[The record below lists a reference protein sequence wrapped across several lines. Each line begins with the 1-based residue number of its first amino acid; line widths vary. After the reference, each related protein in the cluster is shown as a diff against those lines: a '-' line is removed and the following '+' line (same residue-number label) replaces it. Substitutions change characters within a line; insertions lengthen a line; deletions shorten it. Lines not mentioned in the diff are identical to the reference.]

1 MSSGVHFGDT
11 AWQMG
16 MPATNAEPSLAG
28 RSRTLL
34 IALTILAVPVTQAF
48 DLGGKPTN
56 FAASDVVLP
65 FGVVFLAW
73 QMLHGRLRL
82 PLFTLFCLNVAVV
95 AASLLFNFDAAATTK
110 GSWGI
115 AIEVVKLVSLWL
127 LFYVLVNSIRTRS
140 DFLGAL
146 KFWLLGAIPMALIG
160 IGGALAYQFAGIEN
174 NYSLMFRAQG
184 TLGDANLF
192 ACYLA
197 ISFFL
202 ALLYLKLVGKA
213 LWVLPA
219 IAIYLTGIFF
229 SASRGCMLAVGVT
242 LAVLLAIGSS
252 WKTRLAGV
260 AVILL
265 AAIVLVAIPNK
276 NELLASNPFTERLAT
291 ATVSIEDDAAADRKE
306 LWVASVE
313 NFTSAPVF
321 GIGHGYSR
329 RPSDYD
335 PTETSQIHNTYLG
348 LLGETGLVGFT
359 IYMLI
364 FCHPVVGLWREKGS
378 GRFALMPLL
387 VIGLCGLT
395 LSLENFRGL
404 WVVLAMLEAYRRT
417 RPQLGNSAESPR

>member
-1 MSSGVHFGDT
+1 M
-11 AWQMG
+11 A
-16 MPATNAEPSLAG
+16 
-28 RSRTLL
+28 
-34 IALTILAVPVTQAF
+34 
-48 DLGGKPTN
+48 
-56 FAASDVVLP
+56 
-65 FGVVFLAW
+65 
-73 QMLHGRLRL
+73 
-82 PLFTLFCLNVAVV
+82 V
-95 AASLLFNFDAAATTK
+95 AAK
-110 GSWGI
+110 GSTGI
-115 AIEVVKLVSLWL
+115 AIESAKVVSLWL
-127 LFYVLVNSIRTRS
+127 LFYVLVNALRTRA
-140 DFLGAL
+140 DFLCAL
-146 KFWLLGAIPMALIG
+146 RFWLLGAVPIALIV

-202 ALLYLKLVGKA
+202 ALLYLKLFGMTR
-213 LWVLPA
+213 WVLPA
-219 IAIYLTGIFF
+219 IAVYLTGIFF

-242 LAVLLAIGSS
+242 LTVLLAIGSS
-252 WKTRLAGV
+252 WKTRLVGA
-260 AVILL
+260 AAILL
-265 AAIVLVAIPNK
+265 AAVVLVAIPNK

-313 NFTSAPVF
+313 NFTSAPIF

-335 PTETSQIHNTYLG
+335 PNETSQIHNTYLG

-359 IYMLI
+359 IYMLT
-364 FCHPVVGLWREKGS
+364 FCYPVVGLWREKGS
-378 GRFALMPLL
+378 SRFALMPLL

-417 RPQLGNSAESPR
+417 GAQLAGAEVRS